1 MPVLAYEFGTLLV
14 VAAVAAWA
22 LAWVVGAISVLRRG
36 DLGVGGKLVWLVVFL
51 VLPVFGLLVY
61 YLWDA
66 TRPTTR

>member
-14 VAAVAAWA
+14 IAAVAAWA
-22 LAWVVGAISVLRRG
+22 LAWVVGAISVLRRH
-36 DLGVGGKLVWLVVFL
+36 DLGVGGKVVWLVVFL

-66 TRPTTR
+66 MRPTTR